1 MVAVIILTLLQI
13 YFIGSFILYIHLC
26 KKLLFDK
33 GNITTDWSLMV
44 LSLMV
49 FWPMATVNS
58 QWRKGLLNVIFK
70 F

>member
-26 KKLLFDK
+26 KKMLFDR

-49 FWPMATVNS
+49 FLADGDS
-58 QWRKGLLNVIFK
+58 Q
-70 F
+70 